1 MEIGVDFLDYFSP
14 PKVIN
19 KGTIVKKDGG
29 TVPYTIELG
38 LSKSSIDEC
47 NKWKEFI
54 TGFILEFV
62 NKNPNIIDYKKALQN
77 DIMLEDYYWNWSK
90 KALFY
95 NSSEYNWFFLKTPD
109 GIQSICLTFH
119 PEKSVIQSINIFYIH
134 YLASAPWNRVSTL
147 YERKYKGVA
156 TEIIKQIQL
165 YFIRT
170 YPYSYGF
177 NLHSLP
183 QAENFYKSLGM
194 KYFPEYD
201 KNGLYFYEMDSKNA
215 ILLVGGNCA

>member
-1 MEIGVDFLDYFSP
+1 MAIGGNFFKHFTP

-19 KGTIVKKDGG
+19 KGTIVTKDGE
-29 TVPYTIELG
+29 TVPYIIELG
-38 LSKSSIDEC
+38 LSESSILEC
-47 NKWKEFI
+47 TEWKDFI

-62 NKNPNIIDYKKALQN
+62 DKNPDIIDYETALQK
-77 DIMLEDYYWNWSK
+77 DIMLEDYHWDWLN
-90 KALFY
+90 KAVKY
-95 NSSEYNWFFLKTPD
+95 NRTWFDWFFLKTSD
-109 GIQSICLTFH
+109 GIQGVCLTFR
-119 PEKSVIQSINIFYIH
+119 PRESVIKSIDIFYIH

-147 YERKYKGVA
+147 HERKYKGVA

-170 YPYSYGF
+170 YQYGYGF

-183 QAENFYKSLGM
+183 QAENFYRNLGM

-201 KNGLYFYEMDSKNA
+201 KDGLFFYEMDNVNA
-215 ILLVGGNCA
+215 ILLIGENYA